1 MQRRAWRQS
10 AYRCDLRKTLRVAGW
25 RVLAA
30 IGCRL
35 SGIFFLLFHH
45 TDKRGEQYECNMAA
59 KNDFGIRFAY
69 RSLVHCKREETP
81 EGALHAEELR

>member
-1 MQRRAWRQS
+1 MFLPAKETTATISMQRRAWPQS

-45 TDKRGEQYECNMAA
+45 TDERGEQYEC
-59 KNDFGIRFAY
+59 KYGGQ
-69 RSLVHCKREETP
+69 E
-81 EGALHAEELR
+81 

>member
-1 MQRRAWRQS
+1 MQRRAWRQA

-59 KNDFGIRFAY
+59 KN
-69 RSLVHCKREETP
+69 RSLVYCKHEETP
-81 EGALHAEELR
+81 EGALHAEELP